1 MIKGS
6 LLGDRELFQAAAREL
21 RFLKAD
27 DRQEIV
33 DLFRDFCDTII
44 EPFLSP
50 DDPRNKGQIDAQGRY
65 NYGTT
70 QLPQQVTQ
78 KVFKIVQK
86 MIGRTPPREILFLD
100 RTTGGVFMIM
110 SILKANVNG
119 RQLLEKYLQ
128 EN

>member
-6 LLGDRELFQAAAREL
+6 LLGDKELFHSAARDL
-21 RFLKAD
+21 KFLKAD

-50 DDPRNKGQIDAQGRY
+50 DDPRNKGQIDAEGRY

-70 QLPQQVTQ
+70 RLPQQVSQ
-78 KVFKIVQK
+78 KVLKIVQK

-100 RTTGGVFMIM
+100 RKTGGC
-110 SILKANVNG
+110 L
-119 RQLLEKYLQ
+119 
-128 EN
+128 